1 MMKIFAGILGILGG
15 LLGLVTFSG
24 YLLDGYFLNGFFLGG
39 WRIATGGNP
48 RWASWAGSPRS
59 PVSPRASRFS
69 RALGRRAGL
78 CLLVAGLIDMVIGT
92 FIGPLVGGLLSTP
105 A

>member
-69 RALGRRAGL
+69 RAS
-78 CLLVAGLIDMVIGT
+78 
-92 FIGPLVGGLLSTP
+92 VGGQASACSWQVLSTWSSAP
-105 A
+105 SSARSSAVC